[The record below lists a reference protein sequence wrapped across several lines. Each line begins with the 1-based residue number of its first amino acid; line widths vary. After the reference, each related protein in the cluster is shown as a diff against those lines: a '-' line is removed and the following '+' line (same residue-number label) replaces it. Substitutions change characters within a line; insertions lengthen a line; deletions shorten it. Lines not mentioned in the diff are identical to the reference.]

1 MVERLPV
8 GERPRHQSDASAHRH
23 RTHGFQRFGDF
34 ARHGTGDAETVLH
47 VFQRQAF
54 TGRPFA
60 VQHFDGQRATH
71 CILQQ
76 FAAVFVSC
84 HPQFL
89 SLCVQIFFQV
99 FATRR
104 IRLPF
109 A

>member
-1 MVERLPV
+1 MPV
-8 GERPRHQSDASAHRH
+8 KK
-23 RTHGFQRFGDF
+23 
-34 ARHGTGDAETVLH
+34 AETVLH

-60 VQHFDGQRATH
+60 VQHFDGQRAAH

-89 SLCVQIFFQV
+89 SLCVQIFFRFLRHAV
-99 FATRR
+99 YDCRSRDVRIITPARFAR
-104 IRLPF
+104 F
-109 A
+109 AADLYYLQHSKSHDYFYS